1 MWKIIDH
8 KYYEK
13 KHIKMDKSQH
23 KSPFSIDNTDINK
36 IVRLSDKKDFKIFL
50 GYKDDKEN

>member
-1 MWKIIDH
+1 MK
-8 KYYEK
+8 K
-13 KHIKMDKSQH
+13 KHIKIDKSQH